1 MASSTVHFMMSRRG
15 MGNLEVKANRS
26 QLKRAHWLN
35 VAGRDKRGG
44 WDWHIHTKIYKT
56 DIK

>member
-1 MASSTVHFMMSRRG
+1 